1 MLIAL
6 TLREEKRLLASNK
19 DPMEHKKAKGGLKG
33 VPTREQTSDM
43 KKNLKKRAKAGI
55 QVSNL
60 LEFNNLT
67 KGCLLPPSLNK
78 ALTLSTANTGHGAIV
93 QSGGIMSVPQVRS
106 RVRICLVSF
115 QYSTRYPCA
124 YPCAYPHSHTDPS
137 ACVRALRM
145 PSHMMWKALASLVAC
160 RSNGLASWS
169 KDRVNLF
176 FTLMASINFTTEDGS
191 SFPLALITFGVCF
204 LMRIFARIPHVYPC
218 AYPCV

>member
-1 MLIAL
+1 
-6 TLREEKRLLASNK
+6 
-19 DPMEHKKAKGGLKG
+19 
-33 VPTREQTSDM
+33 
-43 KKNLKKRAKAGI
+43 
-55 QVSNL
+55 
-60 LEFNNLT
+60 
-67 KGCLLPPSLNK
+67 
-78 ALTLSTANTGHGAIV
+78 
-93 QSGGIMSVPQVRS
+93 MSVPQVRS

-115 QYSTRYPCA
+115 QYSTAYPCA

-169 KDRVNLF
+169 RDRVNLF

-218 AYPCV
+218 MRIPVCNCMRILLVSCKYTLTDQTRRTSIPLAVLEMAARKAPFPPAREARRRPPTRRRATRARTGTGVR